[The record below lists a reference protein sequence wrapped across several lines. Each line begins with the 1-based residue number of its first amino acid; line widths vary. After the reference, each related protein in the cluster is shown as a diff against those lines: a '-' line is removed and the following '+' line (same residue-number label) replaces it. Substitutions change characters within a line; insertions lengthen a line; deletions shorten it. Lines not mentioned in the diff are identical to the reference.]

1 MAIPKSVR
9 AERIAENFDVF
20 DVDLTPDDMAA
31 IAALDTKTSL
41 FFDHR
46 DPAVAKRLGEA
57 KLST

>member
-20 DVDLTPDDMAA
+20 DIELSQEDMAA
-31 IAALDTKTSL
+31 IATLDTRISS

-46 DPAVAKRLGEA
+46 DPAVVRMLGEA
-57 KLST
+57 RTTT